1 MYNAVKNG
9 NAFDFNYKKFICD
22 TVDDM
27 NAIDVSKTASGST
40 ALIIETSEVYILSNT
55 KEWKKWTSTSGG
67 SANCITAD
75 DIATVSDTS
84 GYLDI

>member
-9 NAFDFNYKKFICD
+9 NAFDFNSKKFVCD
-22 TVDDM
+22 TAADM
-27 NAIDVSKTASGST
+27 YAIDVSKIASGST
-40 ALIIETSEVYILSNT
+40 ALVIETSEVYILSNA

-67 SANCITAD
+67 SVGCLTAD
-75 DIATVSDTS
+75 DIASVSDTS